1 MSQGNNS
8 RIGPGRLPA
17 AVAAK
22 RVVLEDPGEWDAAIA
37 DTEGPQLILA
47 GPGTGKTEF
56 LARRVAYLIS
66 AGHSPASLLAL
77 TFSRRAAAELEGR
90 IGSHLKRPVAEASA
104 STFHSLAFRMLELD
118 RHRSGSHV
126 PVLLTGPEQVRL
138 VAGLLDAEDPRRW
151 PANIRPLLGSATF
164 AGEVTDFIM
173 RCQERMIDTDRL
185 AELASER
192 ADWRPLPGFIRRYR
206 TELAESRKIDYGT
219 LIGQALELA
228 EAAIP
233 GSRFGHVV
241 VDEYQDT
248 SPAQARLAQ
257 LLAGEEV
264 NLTAAADPNQSIYGF
279 RGADPDNVS
288 RLLPALASADHPA
301 TIYVLGR
308 SLRVPGEILDSAR
321 RLVDANGP
329 SLDAG
334 EVTPADHQ
342 GQVEAYTFDQR
353 SAEAEWIAAEIET
366 LRVVEGVPL
375 DHMAVL
381 VRSTRH
387 FLPELSR
394 ALDRRRIPHDR
405 PDTRLVDHPAIRLIA
420 DVVAAGISPAG
431 SRETELAVRR
441 LLLGPL
447 LSLPLARERELN
459 RLGRIAAAP
468 WHRLIRQE
476 LPEAGALAD
485 LLADP
490 AWATELPAV
499 EGFWHLWDRLPGLD
513 RLVLDPDRRDYRNAW
528 ATFARLLERQAERDP
543 ALSLAAYLEAAA
555 TGDFEASPQ
564 LRHVRHDDE
573 RLVVTTLHQAK
584 GLEFDVVFIA
594 DAVEGVFPDSRRS
607 RSLLQ
612 AHMLEAPTDLT
623 GREVVARRLRE
634 ERRLAYTAST
644 RARRR
649 VVWTATTAGID
660 ESERR
665 PSRFILA
672 AAGVD
677 SFEDIGPPQATPDDD
692 VFAPLSLLDA
702 EARLRR
708 LLMDPE
714 AAAPRRLGAL
724 ATLVS
729 APHWDPTAFAG
740 VAEPGPDSGLV
751 DPGLR
756 LSPSQADSYQKCPRN
771 YALERRL
778 RALDF
783 DSPYATFGSLVHE
796 VLENTEKRAA
806 ERGLA
811 HAELATALEELDR
824 VWDRYPPF
832 GPPPLDDAWKRRA
845 VQFLEQMYLEWP
857 GGDDPAI
864 ALEIELRTRVG
875 DVEWVGRADRID
887 RSGDGIKVVDYKSSK
902 NPPPLK
908 EVATSLQLGYYALAA
923 AEHPELSAHGPP
935 VAAELWYPL
944 AKRKDKVFP
953 FDMSHLDHVRSALVE
968 VAAGIRA
975 EDWTPRVGSHC
986 GRCTFRG
993 VCPAWPEG
1001 REGFR

>member
-1 MSQGNNS
+1 
-8 RIGPGRLPA
+8 
-17 AVAAK
+17 
-22 RVVLEDPGEWDAAIA
+22 
-37 DTEGPQLILA
+37 
-47 GPGTGKTEF
+47 
-56 LARRVAYLIS
+56 
-66 AGHSPASLLAL
+66 
-77 TFSRRAAAELEGR
+77 
-90 IGSHLKRPVAEASA
+90 
-104 STFHSLAFRMLELD
+104 
-118 RHRSGSHV
+118 
-126 PVLLTGPEQVRL
+126 
-138 VAGLLDAEDPRRW
+138 
-151 PANIRPLLGSATF
+151 
-164 AGEVTDFIM
+164 
-173 RCQERMIDTDRL
+173 
-185 AELASER
+185 
-192 ADWRPLPGFIRRYR
+192 
-206 TELAESRKIDYGT
+206 
-219 LIGQALELA
+219 
-228 EAAIP
+228 
-233 GSRFGHVV
+233 
-241 VDEYQDT
+241 
-248 SPAQARLAQ
+248 LAQ
-257 LLAGEEV
+257 LLAGDQA

-288 RLLPALASADHPA
+288 RLLPSLTTGGRQA

-321 RLVDANGP
+321 RLVEANGP
-329 SLDAG
+329 ALDAG
-334 EVTPADHQ
+334 DVAPAGHD

-375 DHMAVL
+375 DQMAVL

-387 FLPELSR
+387 LLPELSR
-394 ALDRRRIPHDR
+394 ALDRRGIVHDR
-405 PDTRLVDHPAIRLIA
+405 PDTRLVDHPAIRLIS
-420 DVVAAGISPAG
+420 DVVAAGVSPDN
-431 SRETELAVRR
+431 SREAELAVRR

-447 LSLPLARERELN
+447 LALPLARERELN
-459 RLGRIAAAP
+459 RLGRISSMP
-468 WHRLIRQE
+468 WHRLISEE
-476 LPEAGALAD
+476 LPDATALAD
-485 LLADP
+485 LIADP
-490 AWATELPAV
+490 GWATDLPAV

-513 RLVLDPDRRDYRNAW
+513 RLVLDPDRHDYRIAW
-528 ATFARLLERQAERDP
+528 ATFARLLDRQSERDD
-543 ALSLAAYLEAAA
+543 AISLAAYLEAAS

-612 AHMLEAPTDLT
+612 THMLGAPTDLT

-672 AAGVD
+672 AAGVA
-677 SFEDIGPPQATPDDD
+677 SFDEIRPPQAGADTDE
-692 VFAPLSLLDA
+692 FAPVSLLDA

-708 LLMDPE
+708 LLLDPE
-714 AAAPRRLGAL
+714 AAAPRRLAAL
-724 ATLVS
+724 STLVTS
-729 APHWDPTAFAG
+729 PYWDPAGFAG

-751 DPGLR
+751 DSGLR
-756 LSPSQADSYQKCPRN
+756 LSPSQADSYQKCPRR

-796 VLENTEKRAA
+796 VLENTEKQAA
-806 ERGLA
+806 EHGHA
-811 HAELATALEELDR
+811 HGDLTSALEELDR

-845 VQFLEQMYLEWP
+845 VQFLEQMYLDWP
-857 GGDDPAI
+857 GGDDPPI

-875 DVEWVGRADRID
+875 DTDWVGRADRID
-887 RSGDGIKVVDYKSSK
+887 RAGAGLKVVDYKSSK

-923 AEHPELSAHGPP
+923 AEHPELVHHGPP
-935 VAAELWYPL
+935 VAAELWFPL
-944 AKRKDKVFP
+944 AKRRDKVFP
-953 FDMSHLDHVRSALVE
+953 FDMSNLDHIRTALAD
-968 VAAGIRA
+968 VAAGIRS

-986 GRCTFRG
+986 GRCEFRG